1 MATFNKPK
9 NLNGAELLDELKYVN
24 LDVKLIKDNSNGTIS
39 FEVDDEELAAE
50 IVANHNGTVI
60 APEKTVAEKLE
71 SVGLNLD
78 DLKVALGL

>member
-9 NLNGAELLDELKYVN
+9 NLNGAELIAQLKKIG
-24 LDVKLIKDNSNGTIS
+24 LEVKLIKDNSDGTIS